1 MGIGATIYTPST
13 NGFKEF
19 RTANATDR
27 LLVVGNA
34 IDADDS
40 DDVDLAER
48 SNALTILKNGRT
60 AFGNV
65 TPLGQLELSLNEGRK
80 PGTSTW
86 TIVSDQR
93 LKTVNGSYTKGLNE
107 IILLRPIRYNYK
119 NTNTRVFE
127 KEVLKTEY
135 SGFLAQEVQ
144 SIFPE
149 AVVVDD
155 DGYLNFNMHSIL
167 VASINAIKELKTEND
182 TLKYEVQTQNKILID
197 LLKRIEI
204 LEKQK

>member
-1 MGIGATIYTPST
+1 MIKTAANGVLSTAFGIRNSSQSFAETVLGIGATIYTPST

-149 AVVVDD
+149 AVAVDD

-167 VASINAIKELKTEND
+167 VASINAIKE
-182 TLKYEVQTQNKILID
+182 
-197 LLKRIEI
+197 
-204 LEKQK
+204 